1 MTPFR
6 FLFSCLLGAS
16 LLLSPACSGVSGG
29 REDGGDPGEGEK
41 PGLENG
47 LISEE
52 MRQELSDYFL
62 DVIGNGYREP
72 DSEGAIASADIETNA
87 DMVWEAW
94 KTANDSFTEQKLIA
108 TAPLAEEKYGR
119 WNLPEELS
127 PAAVRGAL
135 TAVIRRTLDAP
146 GTFDRDGWLR
156 IGLSGFQPG
165 LGEVYINTGSLYL
178 CTTAF
183 LPLGLP
189 PEDPFWSLPDEPWSS
204 VKLWNGVD
212 LPADHAI

>member
-29 REDGGDPGEGEK
+29 REDGGDPGEDEK

-94 KTANDSFTEQKLIA
+94 KTANDSFTEQKLIE
-108 TAPLAEEKYGR
+108 TTPLAEEKYGR
-119 WNLPEELS
+119 WNLPEELEPS
-127 PAAVRGAL
+127 AL
-135 TAVIRRTLDAP
+135 MRYYYGSKGDMP
-146 GTFDRDGWLR
+146 EDGW
-156 IGLSGFQPG
+156 P
-165 LGEVYINTGSLYL
+165 LYL
-178 CTTAF
+178 YLHGSGDRET
-183 LPLGLP
+183 GY
-189 PEDPFWSLPDEPWSS
+189 
-204 VKLWNGVD
+204 
-212 LPADHAI
+212 